1 MFVQHRRTHFQGKN
15 IIPRILKHHDAQKQN
30 KQKISKF
37 GELIME
43 LHFLTHGY
51 FTIVSF
57 TTIYPAMT
65 RSTAFIFALQRP
77 KPSSNVKI

>member
-1 MFVQHRRTHFQGKN
+1 
-15 IIPRILKHHDAQKQN
+15 
-30 KQKISKF
+30 
-37 GELIME
+37 ME

-77 KPSSNVKI
+77 KPSSNVMAFLFTPHGTPSQTPK